1 MAELKSLL
9 AFMDEEDRARALAR
23 YDELFRAVGP
33 ENEDALSVSFG
44 SAVKQVLALER
55 EQSEARK
62 IGVVPFLQP
71 MSLPAE
77 FLPEKPG
84 GEAAEPGGE
93 SSFVRSLADV
103 LEKDA
108 PPADGEPQETI
119 GPMDEEFPLEEL
131 LPPGESP
138 LKTWDTVF
146 PEVEIG
152 LPPEPDPIPEE
163 AVIPADEPS
172 SPKESGVLSEGQTD
186 GSSPAEQ
193 EEPPEEPERPAEP
206 TEAGETPAEAE
217 EAEPD
222 EDSDS
227 SEPEADSEPFVS
239 EADTEPSEP
248 EAETGL
254 SGPEP
259 AEEPAESE
267 KLPYAVSAGE
277 IAAVFAEEPADLSV
291 PESEPAET
299 AIEAME
305 EEAPPRS
312 APKKPAKKVPA
323 SGRASSKK
331 NSPPGAGR
339 VFLAVLIT
347 FPFIVL
353 WIASFAVFVSLG
365 LAVMALGF
373 ACCAGGIYLTTYV
386 TGGKLS
392 FMPDMLLVAGG
403 ALCLYGFTL
412 LFLWMGLWIA
422 VGGFASV
429 LRWTGNVYRSIL
441 RKKAPRKG
449 GA

>member
-1 MAELKSLL
+1 M
-9 AFMDEEDRARALAR
+9 
-23 YDELFRAVGP
+23 
-33 ENEDALSVSFG
+33 
-44 SAVKQVLALER
+44 
-55 EQSEARK
+55 
-62 IGVVPFLQP
+62 
-71 MSLPAE
+71 
-77 FLPEKPG
+77 
-84 GEAAEPGGE
+84 
-93 SSFVRSLADV
+93 
-103 LEKDA
+103 
-108 PPADGEPQETI
+108 
-119 GPMDEEFPLEEL
+119 
-131 LPPGESP
+131 
-138 LKTWDTVF
+138 
-146 PEVEIG
+146 EIG

-172 SPKESGVLSEGQTD
+172 SAQESGELSEGQTD

-193 EEPPEEPERPAEP
+193 EEPTEEPEEPAEP
-206 TEAGETPAEAE
+206 TEAGEIPAEAK

-222 EDSDS
+222 LDSDS
-227 SEPEADSEPFVS
+227 SEPEADSEPLAT
-239 EADTEPSEP
+239 EAD
-248 EAETGL
+248 TGL

-305 EEAPPRS
+305 EEAPPLS
-312 APKKPAKKVPA
+312 APKKPAKKA
-323 SGRASSKK
+323 SAPGRASSKK

-339 VFLAVLIT
+339 VFLAVLII
-347 FPFIVL
+347 FPFIIL

-386 TGGKLS
+386 TGGKLG